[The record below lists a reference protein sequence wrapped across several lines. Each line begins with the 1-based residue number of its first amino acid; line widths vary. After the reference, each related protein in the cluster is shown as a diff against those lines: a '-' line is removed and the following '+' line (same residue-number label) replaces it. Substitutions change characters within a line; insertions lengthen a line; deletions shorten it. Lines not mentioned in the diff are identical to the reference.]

1 MTRDA
6 TLLKRWPEHLVD
18 QVAARN
24 YVLVVGAGASKG
36 CTNSAGSSPPS
47 WEELLT
53 KLIASHTSGMSRTA
67 AKSAVARG
75 DYLEAAELLRVK
87 ARTSGKEQDFLNLIA
102 EQTDG
107 GQKTEQQFQPSTLH
121 ETLLRLDPHV
131 LVTTNYDKVLERATS
146 NGYKLHM
153 YNSSNL
159 GSELRAG
166 SPVLVKIH
174 GTVDHAQ
181 ELILTRSDYT
191 RLRKDGAHALEVVQA
206 LLLTRPAL
214 FVGYS
219 FSDPDVH
226 LILENILGATGSV
239 PSHYLLT
246 GDSIPEHV
254 REIYRYCYGTSVIRF
269 KSGDFGEMHRMVE
282 LLAEAVELRRS
293 ASS

>member
-1 MTRDA
+1 MTADA
-6 TLLKRWPEHLVD
+6 TLLKRWPEHLIE

-24 YVLVVGAGASKG
+24 FVLVIGAGASKSCVNASG
-36 CTNSAGSSPPS
+36 KTPPN
-47 WEELLT
+47 WEELLN
-53 KLIASHTSGMSRTA
+53 KLIATHTAGISRTA

-87 ARTSGKEQDFLNLIA
+87 AKAKGKEQDFLSLIA

-107 GQKTEQQFQPSTLH
+107 GQRTEQQFQPSSLH
-121 ETLLRLDPHV
+121 GTLLRLDPHV
-131 LVTTNYDKVLERATS
+131 LITTNYDKILERATS

-153 YNSSNL
+153 YNSTNL

-166 SPVLVKIH
+166 SPLLIKIH
-174 GTVDHAQ
+174 GTVDHSQ
-181 ELILTRSDYT
+181 DLILTRSDYT
-191 RLRKDGAHALEVVQA
+191 RLRREGAHALEVVQA

-214 FVGYS
+214 FIGYS

-246 GDSIPEHV
+246 GDSIPQHV
-254 REIYRYCYGTSVIRF
+254 REIYGYCYGTSVVSF
-269 KSGDFGEMHRMVE
+269 TSGDFGEMNRMLE
-282 LLAEAVELRRS
+282 LLAEAVEIRKS
-293 ASS
+293 ASA